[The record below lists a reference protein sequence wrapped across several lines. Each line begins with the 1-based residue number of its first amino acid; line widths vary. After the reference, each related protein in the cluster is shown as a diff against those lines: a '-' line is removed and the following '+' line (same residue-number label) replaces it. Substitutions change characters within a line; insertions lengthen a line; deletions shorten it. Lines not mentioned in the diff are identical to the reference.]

1 MGHLDSPC
9 PIMMNVE
16 PSLVRVVRIEF
27 LFIAYAIAIC
37 SIGVEHLRRGGR
49 IKQRQWLEGVS
60 GVSALVEGKGA
71 GEGWGRCKGRRR
83 WINELWIG
91 KRRNRRH
98 A

>member
-9 PIMMNVE
+9 PIMTNVE

-49 IKQRQWLEGVS
+49 IKQRQRLEGVS
-60 GVSALVEGKGA
+60 GVSALVEGK
-71 GEGWGRCKGRRR
+71 
-83 WINELWIG
+83 
-91 KRRNRRH
+91 
-98 A
+98 